1 MQQDSYRRNDFSGD
15 ILEDHNDCH
24 DTVAA
29 DTRDAPS
36 IPNPISM
43 TLIPWKDIWSSLRI
57 AKIRGNG
64 EMIEVFY
71 DTLFKEAI
79 FDDKGAWS
87 WDPNKRI
94 PNS

>member
-1 MQQDSYRRNDFSGD
+1 MQHDHSQ
-15 ILEDHNDCH
+15 HNDLSGRVSEDNIDH
-24 DTVAA
+24 HSSPSMVNQGAA
-29 DTRDAPS
+29 NN
-36 IPNPISM
+36 PNPISM

-87 WDPNKRI
+87 WDPNKRT

>member
-1 MQQDSYRRNDFSGD
+1 MQQDPYQRNDLSVGVID
-15 ILEDHNDCH
+15 DNSDRHSALATDNQN
-24 DTVAA
+24 ASSY
-29 DTRDAPS
+29 PK
-36 IPNPISM
+36 PISM
-43 TLIPWKDIWSSLRI
+43 TLIPWEDIWSSLRI

-94 PNS
+94 PTS

>member
-1 MQQDSYRRNDFSGD
+1 MQQYPYQRNDLSVGVID
-15 ILEDHNDCH
+15 DNSDCH
-24 DTVAA
+24 AA
-29 DTRDAPS
+29 LAANIQDVSSYP
-36 IPNPISM
+36 PISM

-79 FDDKGAWS
+79 FDDRGAWS